1 MFGMQKSETKCI
13 YLFIANKLIKIIFR
27 YLLFM
32 NCIQLIIQLLAI
44 LMISQKQSVFIYLLQ
59 IS

>member
-1 MFGMQKSETKCI
+1 MQKSETKCI
-13 YLFIANKLIKIIFR
+13 YLFIANKLIKIVFR

-44 LMISQKQSVFIYLLQ
+44 LDVLCKMRRENKEK
-59 IS
+59 